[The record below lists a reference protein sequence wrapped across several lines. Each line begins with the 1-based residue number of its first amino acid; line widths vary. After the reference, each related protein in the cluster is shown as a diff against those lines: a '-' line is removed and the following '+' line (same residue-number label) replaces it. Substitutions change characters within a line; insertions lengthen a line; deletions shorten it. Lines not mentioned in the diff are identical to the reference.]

1 MLWLLFLH
9 TRPRG
14 ASLIRLSCSSTM
26 LRTLP
31 GWAAG
36 LGVHGTHSESGGD
49 QVQAVWDTPIST
61 RRGGMFLE
69 TEGKEKA
76 CPGLSEPLH
85 TPNEGGPVLIQH
97 INCP

>member
-1 MLWLLFLH
+1 
-9 TRPRG
+9 
-14 ASLIRLSCSSTM
+14 
-26 LRTLP
+26 
-31 GWAAG
+31 
-36 LGVHGTHSESGGD
+36 
-49 QVQAVWDTPIST
+49 
-61 RRGGMFLE
+61 MFLE

>member
-1 MLWLLFLH
+1 
-9 TRPRG
+9 
-14 ASLIRLSCSSTM
+14 M

-76 CPGLSEPLH
+76 CPGLSEPLR
-85 TPNEGGPVLIQH
+85 TPNEGGPVLIQY